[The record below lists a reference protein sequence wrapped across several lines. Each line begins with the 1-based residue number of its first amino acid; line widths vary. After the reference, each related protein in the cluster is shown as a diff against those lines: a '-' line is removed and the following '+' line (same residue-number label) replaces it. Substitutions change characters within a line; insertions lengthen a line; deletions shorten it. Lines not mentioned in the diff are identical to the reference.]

1 MYSLGHPFDNGYGL
15 CGQNH
20 YNEFKMA
27 YILSIHIQPLGGC
40 GIFSCFIHGVEGR
53 TPCAALFTFQ
63 MAGWPGHATQK
74 SKIKKQK

>member
-40 GIFSCFIHGVEGR
+40 GIISCFIRGVEGR
-53 TPCAALFTFQ
+53 ESCAAVLTFQ
-63 MAGWPGHATQK
+63 MAREAGSCN